1 MADTPEPDSAEGPA
15 DGALGDAPA
24 SSELDDQVGKASLD
38 ELRRALRLVVGSEG
52 AYWERN
58 LITDEIWY
66 SAKFYEML
74 GLDASADR
82 NQVHDAIHPDDRA
95 EFGRLYQA
103 AIDSKGRLQSDIR
116 YRHRNGA
123 YRWVRIQGRVW
134 GRADGRAERLIGM
147 ATEVDAEKRAQ
158 LALQRMTEQF
168 DRAMEASLEV
178 QFERKLGDEAFSI
191 GRQINTLLGYPVE
204 APSPNRVEFGTW
216 VHPDDKAALR
226 TVVKQA
232 NKSPGFWSCEYRLR
246 HADGTYRWVGSRG
259 RTERLN
265 DGAIRM
271 TGMIGDIHEQKM
283 SREELVEQRKL
294 LETTIEERTASLE
307 AALREAQRQR
317 LEAERANEAKSTFL
331 AHMSHEIRT
340 PLNGLLGLNELALR
354 EAASD
359 QQRRYLKL
367 ALQSGAGLLDMLN
380 GVLDFSRLNA
390 GRIETRPEAF
400 DLAEALA
407 TSLRQ
412 AMPQARQKGLGM
424 MYDYVGPVT
433 LVIGDLQRLLQVTNN
448 LMANA
453 VKYTDSGHIAL
464 RAEVSPSDA
473 HHCIAEIECR
483 DTGSGMSAEVAARI
497 FEPFVQGDESLARR
511 HGGSGLG
518 LSIARG
524 LAQSMGGDLRVQTA
538 PGEGTSFRL
547 SIAFGLQA
555 GVQPMNQLPD
565 PGLAWLIYT
574 RRIPAEWIAKR
585 LDRIGWRSEILDMQ
599 GLDARAAAMDAGAAE
614 PPDLVIIAEAAL
626 ESPEQLDEVRM
637 QLAHTPVVLL
647 VRPDWNQPRI
657 EAAARAN
664 DMPLVFMPLTP
675 GALLELALMHGRKTG
690 GADSAFSSLP
700 SSAPTTGD
708 ILIAEDNAVNQL
720 IITEMIGALGLGARL
735 AEDGAQAVAACVARA
750 PDLVLMDLQMPVVDG
765 IEATRQLLE
774 LQRQG
779 RLPRFPIVAL
789 TAHAT
794 PQDRERCLNAGMQGY
809 LTKPI
814 SLAQLRIEL
823 GRWLKL

>member
-1 MADTPEPDSAEGPA
+1 MADTTEPGSA
-15 DGALGDAPA
+15 DGHSDRARWESSAG
-24 SSELDDQVGKASLD
+24 SELDDQLGKASLD
-38 ELRRALRLVVGSEG
+38 ELRRAFRLVVGSEG
-52 AYWERN
+52 AYWERH

-66 SAKFYEML
+66 STKFYDML
-74 GLDASADR
+74 GLAGPADR
-82 NQVHDAIHPDDRA
+82 NQVNDAVHPDDRA
-95 EFGRLYQA
+95 EFARIYKA
-103 AIDSKGRLQSDIR
+103 AIASNGRLQSDIR
-116 YRHRNGA
+116 YLHRNGE

-134 GRADGRAERLIGM
+134 ARSDGQPERLIGM
-147 ATEVDAEKRAQ
+147 AIEVDAEKRAQ

-168 DRAMEASLEV
+168 ERAIEASLEV
-178 QFERKLGDEAFSI
+178 RFERKLDDESFFISQ
-191 GRQINTLLGYPVE
+191 QISTLLGHPAN
-204 APSPNRVEFGTW
+204 APAPKRAEFTSW
-216 VHPDDKAALR
+216 IHPDDKAALR
-226 TVVKQA
+226 TLVERVER
-232 NKSPGFWSCEYRLR
+232 SPGFWACEYRLR
-246 HADGTYRWVGSRG
+246 HADGSYRWVGSRG
-259 RTERLN
+259 RTERLE
-265 DGAIRM
+265 DGTVRM
-271 TGMIGDIHEQKM
+271 TGLIGDIHEQKI
-283 SREELVEQRKL
+283 SREELVEQRAL
-294 LETTIEERTASLE
+294 LQTTIEERTASLE
-307 AALREAQRQR
+307 AALRDAQRQR

-354 EAASD
+354 EATSD

-390 GRIETRPEAF
+390 GGIESRPEAF

-407 TSLRQ
+407 TSIRQ
-412 AMPQARQKGLGM
+412 AMPQARQKSLGM

-433 LVIGDLQRLLQVTNN
+433 LVVGDLQRLLQVTNN
-448 LMANA
+448 LITNA

-464 RAEVSPSDA
+464 RAQVKASDEQ
-473 HHCIAEIECR
+473 HCTAKIECR
-483 DTGSGMSAEVAARI
+483 DTGSGMSAEVVARI

-524 LAQSMGGDLRVQTA
+524 LARSMGGELRVQTA
-538 PGEGTSFRL
+538 PGEGTTFQL
-547 SIAFGLQA
+547 SLPFGLQA

-574 RRIPAEWIAKR
+574 KRIPAQWLAKR
-585 LDRIGWRSEILDMQ
+585 LKRIGWTSEILDMQ

-614 PPDLVIIAEAAL
+614 PPDVVILAEAAL
-626 ESPEQLDEVRM
+626 DSPEQLYEVRM
-637 QLAHTPVVLL
+637 QLARIPVVLL
-647 VRPDWNQPRI
+647 VRPDWNQPQI

-664 DMPLVFMPLTP
+664 DMPLVFMPMTP
-675 GALLELALMHGRKTG
+675 GALLELALTHGRKQG
-690 GADSAFSSLP
+690 AADSAFSNLP
-700 SSAPTTGD
+700 APAAKTGD
-708 ILIAEDNAVNQL
+708 ILIAEDNTVNQL
-720 IITEMIGALGLGARL
+720 IITEMISALGLRARL
-735 AEDGAQAVAACVARA
+735 VEDGALAVEACLQRA
-750 PDLVLMDLQMPVVDG
+750 PDLVLMDLQMPVIDG
-765 IEATRQLLE
+765 IDATRQLLA

-779 RLPRFPIVAL
+779 SLPGFPIVAL

-794 PQDRERCLNAGMQGY
+794 PQDRDRCLEAGMQGY